1 MRSERM
7 DNKAHFHFHTSCTAY
22 HFRYNVETLSY
33 HTMYMLGLCSF
44 RPSRMPGTISG
55 TEREEKRERER
66 ERTGAKERVV
76 QFEFAIMPFHLIS
89 SGWFG
94 FFCVRIMFS
103 IVIILAGT
111 GQNTHAIYWKLHGG
125 GAMRYRATGCYKAV
139 NVIDSI
145 ILDCHRCLLAHG
157 LTIERYKYC
166 TRAVLHSEQTK

>member
-125 GAMRYRATGCYKAV
+125 GLCAIGLQDVIKRWMWLIALYWI
-139 NVIDSI
+139 VIDVCWRMAW
-145 ILDCHRCLLAHG
+145 L
-157 LTIERYKYC
+157 
-166 TRAVLHSEQTK
+166 